1 MDTGNVIRPLILEKS
16 ANEAEALVSALRN
29 AGYAIRHKYIED
41 TEDLQEALESQTWD
55 LLLAAQQEVTTFPA
69 VQALAIIKKS
79 GNDIPSIVFGQNP
92 DNATT
97 IELLKA
103 GAANV
108 VSDETQ
114 EHLFLVIEREIN
126 NLRERRE
133 HRRCKSL
140 YHESEKRNRV
150 LIDSSRDPI
159 AYIHEGM
166 HIYANQS
173 YQDIFGY
180 EDIEDLRS
188 IPIMDLIIPDE
199 QQGFKDVLRGINND
213 QPPEGALEYQ
223 AVRED
228 DEIFA
233 ATMEFSR
240 ASIDGEAC
248 TQVMIHRKSNNKA
261 LEKEIE
267 QLRQQDLL
275 TGLYNNQYFMEKV
288 QDVINRA
295 NKNEEKFALLYI
307 EPDNFRNI
315 KDTLGI
321 AESDLVLSDIAQYI
335 QGILPEDNIHIA
347 RYAGTIFSVIL
358 SGQQQK
364 QAKKLAGKLCKGLAG
379 KIFEMEEKTVTTTFS
394 IGISTITETTTDA
407 KKAVFQT
414 EVACN
419 AAKEKGGNQVHIF
432 SEEDALAS
440 LEADKR
446 IITLLELALKNNRFV
461 LNYQPI
467 VSLHAEPGERY
478 EVLLRLQDQDNT
490 IIMPSDFLAAAEQAG
505 LMKEIDKWVIK
516 NAAKAVLDKRKIGK
530 EIQFF
535 IKISTDSL
543 RDPGLLV
550 WISKLLQAAR
560 LHGDSLVFEISEQA
574 VLENIKAAKNF
585 SDGLTQLHC
594 NMALDHAGK
603 ESDDLAYLKYLKL
616 KYMKIDGG
624 HINNVASEESQRIIQ
639 QVAEAGR
646 AHNILTIAEHVQ
658 DPACLAVLWQHG
670 VNFIQGFYLQQPE
683 TSLDYDFSSS
693 E

>member
-1 MDTGNVIRPLILEKS
+1 MDNDNVIRPLILEKS
-16 ANEAEALVSALRN
+16 ANEAEALASVLRN
-29 AGYAIRHKYIED
+29 AGYAIRYKYIED
-41 TEDLQEALESQTWD
+41 AEDLQEALKSQNWD
-55 LLLAAQQEVTTFPA
+55 LLLAAQHAGTLSAT
-69 VQALAIIKKS
+69 QALSIIKKS
-79 GNDIPSIVFGQNP
+79 SSDIPGIVFGHETDDP
-92 DNATT
+92 AIT

-103 GAANV
+103 GATNV
-108 VSDETQ
+108 VSDKAQ
-114 EHLFLVIEREIN
+114 EHLLLVIEREIN

-140 YHESEKRNRV
+140 YNESEKRNRV

-188 IPIMDLIIPDE
+188 IPIMDLITPDE
-199 QQGFKDVLRGINND
+199 QQSFKDVLRGINNN

-223 AVRED
+223 AARED
-228 DEIFA
+228 GEVFS

-288 QDVINRA
+288 EAAVSLA
-295 NKNEEKFALLYI
+295 SENEEKFALLYI
-307 EPDNFRNI
+307 EPDNFKNI

-321 AESDLVLSDIAQYI
+321 AESDLVLSDIAQYL
-335 QGILPEDNIHIA
+335 QETLPEDNIHIA

-364 QAKKLAGKLCKGLAG
+364 QAEKLAEKLCTGLAE
-379 KIFEMEEKTVTTTFS
+379 KIFEVEKKTVTTTFS
-394 IGISTITETTTDA
+394 IGVSAITDTTTDA
-407 KKAVFQT
+407 KKAVSQT
-414 EVACN
+414 EMACN

-446 IITLLELALKNNRFV
+446 ITTLLELALKNNRFV
-461 LNYQPI
+461 LHYQPI

-478 EVLLRLQDQDNT
+478 EVLLRLKDQDDS
-490 IIMPSDFLAAAEQAG
+490 IIMPCDFIEAAEHAG
-505 LMKEIDKWVIK
+505 LMQEIDKWVIK
-516 NAAKAVLDKRKIGK
+516 NAAKAILDKRKTGK

-535 IKISTDSL
+535 IKVSADSL

-560 LHGDSLVFEISEQA
+560 LQGNNLVFEINEQTA
-574 VLENIKAAKNF
+574 LENIKAAKAF
-585 SDGLTQLHC
+585 SDGLKQLHC
-594 NMALDHAGK
+594 NMGLDHAGK
-603 ESDDLAYLKYLKL
+603 ESNDFSYLKHLELKYLK
-616 KYMKIDGG
+616 IDGS
-624 HINNVASEESQRIIQ
+624 HINNVASEESQKIIQ

-646 AHNILTIAEHVQ
+646 ANNILTIAEHVQ

>member
-1 MDTGNVIRPLILEKS
+1 LDNVIRPLILEES
-16 ANEAEALVSALRN
+16 ANEAEALASALRN
-29 AGYAIRHKYIED
+29 AGYAIRYKHIED
-41 TEDLQEALESQTWD
+41 AEDLQEALESQTWD
-55 LLLAAQQEVTTFPA
+55 LLLAARQIATFPA
-69 VQALAIIKKS
+69 TQALSIIKKS
-79 GNDIPSIVFGQNP
+79 GRDIPGIIFGHEP
-92 DNATT
+92 DNTTT

-103 GAANV
+103 GAVNV
-108 VSDETQ
+108 VSGETQ
-114 EHLFLVIEREIN
+114 EHLLLVIEREIN

-140 YHESEKRNRV
+140 YHESEKRNRT
-150 LIDSSRDPI
+150 LINSSRDPI

-188 IPIMDLIIPDE
+188 IPIMDLITPDE

-228 DEIFA
+228 GEVFA

-248 TQVMIHRKSNNKA
+248 TQVMIHRKSDNKA

-275 TGLYNNQYFMEKV
+275 TGLYNNQYFMEQI
-288 QDVINRA
+288 QDAINHA
-295 NKNEEKFALLYI
+295 SKSEEKFALLYI
-307 EPDNFRNI
+307 EPDNFKNI

-335 QGILPEDNIHIA
+335 QEILPEDNAHVA

-358 SGQQQK
+358 SGSQQK
-364 QAKKLAGKLCKGLAG
+364 QAGKLAKKLCTGLAE
-379 KIFEMEEKTVTTTFS
+379 KIFEVEKKAVTTTFS
-394 IGISTITETTTDA
+394 IGISTITETTIDA
-407 KKAVFQT
+407 KTAISQT

-419 AAKEKGGNQVHIF
+419 AAKEKGGNQIHIF

-446 IITLLELALKNNRFV
+446 IVSLLELALKNNR
-461 LNYQPI
+461 LMLHYQPI

-478 EVLLRLQDQDNT
+478 EVLVRLKDQDDS
-490 IIMPSDFLAAAEQAG
+490 IIMPGNFLAAAEQAG
-505 LMKEIDKWVIK
+505 LMQEIDKWVIK
-516 NAAKAVLDKRKIGK
+516 NAAKAILDKRKIGK

-535 IKISTDSL
+535 IKISVDSL
-543 RDPGLLV
+543 RDPNLLV

-560 LHGDSLVFEISEQA
+560 LHGDSLVFEISEQTA
-574 VLENIKAAKNF
+574 LENIKAAKVF
-585 SDGLTQLHC
+585 SDGLKQLHC

-603 ESDDLAYLKYLKL
+603 ESDDLAYLKHLKL
-616 KYMKIDGG
+616 KYLKIDGS
-624 HINNVASEESQRIIQ
+624 HINNVTSEESQAVIQ
-639 QVAEAGR
+639 RVAEAGR
-646 AHNILTIAEHVQ
+646 ANKILTIAEHVQ

-683 TSLDYDFSSS
+683 KSLDYDFSNSD
-693 E
+693 

>member
-1 MDTGNVIRPLILEKS
+1 LDNVIRPLILEES
-16 ANEAEALVSALRN
+16 ANEAEALASALRN
-29 AGYAIRHKYIED
+29 AGYAIRYKYIED
-41 TEDLQEALESQTWD
+41 AEDLQDALENQTWD
-55 LLLAAQQEVTTFPA
+55 LLLAAQQIGSFPA
-69 VQALAIIKKS
+69 TQALSIIKKS
-79 GNDIPSIVFGQNP
+79 GNDIPGIIFGHEP
-92 DNATT
+92 DNAAT

-108 VSDETQ
+108 VSDEAQ
-114 EHLFLVIEREIN
+114 EYLLLVIEKEIN

-133 HRRCKSL
+133 HRRYKSL

-213 QPPEGALEYQ
+213 QPPEGTLEYQ

-228 DEIFA
+228 GEIFA

-248 TQVMIHRKSNNKA
+248 TQVMIHRKSDNKA

-275 TGLYNNQYFMEKV
+275 TGLYNNQYFMEQV
-288 QDVINRA
+288 QDAVDLA
-295 NKNEEKFALLYI
+295 SKSEEKFSLLYI
-307 EPDNFRNI
+307 EPDNFKNI

-335 QGILPEDNIHIA
+335 QEILPEDNARIA
-347 RYAGTIFSVIL
+347 RYAGTIFSIIL
-358 SGQQQK
+358 SGQRQK
-364 QAKKLAGKLCKGLAG
+364 QAKKLAEKLCAGLAD
-379 KIFEMEEKTVTTTFS
+379 KIFEMEEKAVTTTFS
-394 IGISTITETTTDA
+394 IGISTITETTTNA
-407 KKAVFQT
+407 KKAIAQT

-446 IITLLELALKNNRFV
+446 ITTLLELALKNNRFM
-461 LNYQPI
+461 LHYQPI

-478 EVLLRLQDQDNT
+478 EVLVRLKDQDNSV
-490 IIMPSDFLAAAEQAG
+490 IMPDNFLSAAEQAG

-516 NAAKAVLDKRKIGK
+516 SAAKTILDKRKIGK

-535 IKISTDSL
+535 IKISADSL
-543 RDPGLLV
+543 RDPNLLV

-560 LHGDSLVFEISEQA
+560 LHGDSLVFEISEQIA
-574 VLENIKAAKNF
+574 MENIKAAKIF
-585 SDGLTQLHC
+585 SNGLRQLHC

-603 ESDDLAYLKYLKL
+603 ESGDLAYLKHLKL
-616 KYMKIDGG
+616 KYLKIDGS
-624 HINNVASEESQRIIQ
+624 HISNVASEESQEVIQ
-639 QVAEAGR
+639 RVAEAGR
-646 AHNILTIAEHVQ
+646 ANNILTIAEHVQ

>member
-1 MDTGNVIRPLILEKS
+1 LDNVIRPLILEES
-16 ANEAEALVSALRN
+16 ANEAEALASALRN
-29 AGYAIRHKYIED
+29 AGYAIRYKHIED
-41 TEDLQEALESQTWD
+41 AEDLQEALENQAWD
-55 LLLAAQQEVTTFPA
+55 LLLAAQQVGTFTA
-69 VQALAIIKKS
+69 MQALSIIKKS
-79 GNDIPSIVFGQNP
+79 GNDIPGIIFSRELN
-92 DNATT
+92 DATI

-108 VSDETQ
+108 VSDQAQ
-114 EHLFLVIEREIN
+114 EHLLLVIEKEIN
-126 NLRERRE
+126 NLHERRE

-180 EDIEDLRS
+180 DDIEDLRS
-188 IPIMDLIIPDE
+188 IPIMDLITPDE

-228 DEIFA
+228 GEVFA

-248 TQVMIHRKSNNKA
+248 TQVMIHRKSDNKA

-275 TGLYNNQYFMEKV
+275 TGLYNNQYFMEKI
-288 QDVINRA
+288 QDAIDLA
-295 NKNEEKFALLYI
+295 SKSEEKFTLLYI
-307 EPDNFRNI
+307 EPDNFKNI

-335 QGILPEDNIHIA
+335 QEILPEDNAHIA

-364 QAKKLAGKLCKGLAG
+364 LAKKLAEKLCTGLAE
-379 KIFEMEEKTVTTTFS
+379 KIFEVEKKAVTTTFS
-394 IGISTITETTTDA
+394 IGISSITETTTDA
-407 KKAVFQT
+407 KKAISQT
-414 EVACN
+414 EMACN

-446 IITLLELALKNNRFV
+446 IITLLELALKNNRFM
-461 LNYQPI
+461 LHYQPI

-478 EVLLRLQDQDNT
+478 EVLVRLKDQDNSV
-490 IIMPSDFLAAAEQAG
+490 IMPDDFLSAAEQAG

-516 NAAKAVLDKRKIGK
+516 NAAKTILDKRKIGK

-535 IKISTDSL
+535 IKISADSL
-543 RDPGLLV
+543 RDPNLLV

-560 LHGDSLVFEISEQA
+560 LHGDSLVFEISELMA
-574 VLENIKAAKNF
+574 MENIKAAKTF
-585 SDGLTQLHC
+585 SDGLSQLHC

-603 ESDDLAYLKYLKL
+603 ESDDLAYLKHLKL
-616 KYMKIDGG
+616 KYLKIDGS
-624 HINNVASEESQRIIQ
+624 HINNVASEESQEVIRR
-639 QVAEAGR
+639 VAEAGR
-646 AHNILTIAEHVQ
+646 ANNILTIAEHVQ
-658 DPACLAVLWQHG
+658 DPACLAILWQHG

-683 TSLDYDFSSS
+683 TSLNYDFSSND
-693 E
+693 

>member
-1 MDTGNVIRPLILEKS
+1 MDNVIRPLILEES
-16 ANEAEALVSALRN
+16 ANEAEALASALRN
-29 AGYAIRHKYIED
+29 AGYAIRYKHIED
-41 TEDLQEALESQTWD
+41 TEDLQEALENQTWD
-55 LLLAAQQEVTTFPA
+55 LLLAVQQVGNFPA
-69 VQALAIIKKS
+69 TQALSIIKKS
-79 GNDIPSIVFGQNP
+79 GDDIPGIIFGPELN
-92 DNATT
+92 NATT

-103 GAANV
+103 GAAGV
-108 VSDETQ
+108 VSDESQ
-114 EHLFLVIEREIN
+114 EHLLLIIGKEIN
-126 NLRERRE
+126 NLCERRE

-150 LIDSSRDPI
+150 LINSSRDPI

-188 IPIMDLIIPDE
+188 IPIMDLITPDE
-199 QQGFKDVLRGINND
+199 QQGFKDVLRGINNN
-213 QPPEGALEYQ
+213 QPPEGTLEYQ

-228 DEIFA
+228 GETFA

-275 TGLYNNQYFMEKV
+275 TGLYNNRYFMEKV
-288 QDVINRA
+288 QDAINQA
-295 NKNEEKFALLYI
+295 NKSEEKFSLLYI
-307 EPDNFRNI
+307 EPDNFKNI

-335 QGILPEDNIHIA
+335 QEILPEDNIHIA
-347 RYAGTIFSVIL
+347 RYAGTVFSIIL

-364 QAKKLAGKLCKGLAG
+364 QSSKLAEKLRKGLAE
-379 KIFEMEEKTVTTTFS
+379 KVFEVEEKAVTTTFS
-394 IGISTITETTTDA
+394 IGISTITETTSDA
-407 KKAVFQT
+407 KKAVAQT
-414 EVACN
+414 EMACN
-419 AAKEKGGNQVHIF
+419 AAKEKGGNQIHVF

-446 IITLLELALKNNRFV
+446 IVTLLELALKNNRFV
-461 LNYQPI
+461 LHYQPI

-478 EVLLRLQDQDNT
+478 EVLLRLKDQDDSL
-490 IIMPSDFLAAAEQAG
+490 IMPSDFLEAAEQAK
-505 LMKEIDKWVIK
+505 LMSEIDKWVIK
-516 NAAKAVLDKRKIGK
+516 NAAKAILDKRKVGK
-530 EIQFF
+530 DIQFF
-535 IKISTDSL
+535 IKISADSL
-543 RDPGLLV
+543 HDPSLLV

-560 LHGDSLVFEISEQA
+560 LHGDSLVFEISEQTA
-574 VLENIKAAKNF
+574 LDNMKAAKAF
-585 SDGLTQLHC
+585 SDGLRQLHC
-594 NMALDHAGK
+594 NMALDHAGR
-603 ESDDLAYLKYLKL
+603 ESNDLIYLKYLKL
-616 KYMKIDGG
+616 KYLKIDGG
-624 HINNVASEESQRIIQ
+624 HINNAANEESQKIIQ

-646 AHNILTIAEHVQ
+646 ANNILTIAEHVQ
-658 DPACLAVLWQHG
+658 DPACLAILWQHG

-683 TSLDYDFSSS
+683 TSLDYDFSSND
-693 E
+693 

>member
-1 MDTGNVIRPLILEKS
+1 LDTGNVIRPLILEES
-16 ANEAEALVSALRN
+16 ANEAEALVSTLRN

-41 TEDLQEALESQTWD
+41 AEDLQEALESQTWD
-55 LLLAAQQEVTTFPA
+55 LLLAAQQTSTFPA
-69 VQALAIIKKS
+69 TQALSIIKKS
-79 GNDIPSIVFGQNP
+79 GNDIPSIIFGHEL

-97 IELLKA
+97 IELLNA
-103 GAANV
+103 GATNV
-108 VSDETQ
+108 VSDEAR
-114 EHLFLVIEREIN
+114 EHLLLIIEREIN

-188 IPIMDLIIPDE
+188 IPIMDLITPDE

-228 DEIFA
+228 GEVFA

-248 TQVMIHRKSNNKA
+248 TQVMIHRKSNDKA
-261 LEKEIE
+261 LEQEIE

-275 TGLYNNQYFMEKV
+275 TGLYNNQYFMGKV
-288 QDVINRA
+288 QDAVNQA

-307 EPDNFRNI
+307 EPDNFKNI

-335 QGILPEDNIHIA
+335 QEILPEDNVHIA

-358 SGQQQK
+358 SGQQQRL
-364 QAKKLAGKLCKGLAG
+364 AEKLAEKLCRGLAE
-379 KIFEMEEKTVTTTFS
+379 KIFEVEEKAVTTTFS
-394 IGISTITETTTDA
+394 IGISTITETTANA
-407 KKAVFQT
+407 KKAVSQT
-414 EVACN
+414 EMACN
-419 AAKEKGGNQVHIF
+419 TAKEKGGNQIHIF

-446 IITLLELALKNNRFV
+446 IATLLELALKNNRFV
-461 LNYQPI
+461 LYYQPI

-478 EVLLRLQDQDNT
+478 EVLLRLQDQDNS
-490 IIMPSDFLAAAEQAG
+490 IIMPGDFLETAKQAG

-516 NAAKAVLDKRKIGK
+516 SAAKAILDKRKVGK

-535 IKISTDSL
+535 IKISADSL
-543 RDPGLLV
+543 RDPGLLA

-560 LHGDSLVFEISEQA
+560 LHGDSLVFEISEQTA
-574 VLENIKAAKNF
+574 MENIKAAKIF

-594 NMALDHAGK
+594 NMALDHAGR
-603 ESDDLAYLKYLKL
+603 ESDDLAYLKHLKL
-616 KYMKIDGG
+616 KYLKIDGS
-624 HINNVASEESQRIIQ
+624 HINNTASEESQRIIQ

>member
-1 MDTGNVIRPLILEKS
+1 MDNGNVIRPLILEES
-16 ANEAEALVSALRN
+16 ANEAEALASALRN
-29 AGYAIRHKYIED
+29 AGYAIRYKHIED
-41 TEDLQEALESQTWD
+41 TEDLQEALEGQPWD
-55 LLLAAQQEVTTFPA
+55 LLLAAQQADTAPVM
-69 VQALAIIKKS
+69 QALSIVKKS
-79 GNDIPSIVFGQNP
+79 GNDIPGIVFGREL
-92 DNATT
+92 DTATT

-108 VSDETQ
+108 VSNGGQ
-114 EHLFLVIEREIN
+114 EHLLLIIEREIS

-140 YHESEKRNRV
+140 YNESEKRNRV

-188 IPIMDLIIPDE
+188 IPIMDLITPDE
-199 QQGFKDVLRGINND
+199 QQSFKDVLRGINNN

-228 DEIFA
+228 GEVFA

-248 TQVMIHRKSNNKA
+248 TQVMIHRKSDNKE

-275 TGLYNNQYFMEKV
+275 TGLYNSQYFMEQV
-288 QDVINRA
+288 QDAINSA
-295 NKNEEKFALLYI
+295 SKSEEKFALLYI
-307 EPDNFRNI
+307 EPDNFKNI

-335 QGILPEDNIHIA
+335 QEILPEDNIHIA

-358 SGQQQK
+358 SGQRQK
-364 QAKKLAGKLCKGLAG
+364 QAESLAKKLCEGLSE
-379 KIFEMEEKTVTTTFS
+379 KIFEVEEKAVTTTFS
-394 IGISTITETTTDA
+394 IGLSTITETTSDA
-407 KKAVFQT
+407 KKAITQT
-414 EVACN
+414 EIACN
-419 AAKEKGGNQVHIF
+419 AAKEKGGDQVHIF

-446 IITLLELALKNNRFV
+446 IITLLELALKNNRFM
-461 LNYQPI
+461 LQYQPI

-478 EVLLRLQDQDNT
+478 EVLLRLKDQDNS
-490 IIMPSDFLAAAEQAG
+490 IIMPGDFLKAAEQEG

-516 NAAKAVLDKRKIGK
+516 NAAKAILDKRKIGK

-535 IKISTDSL
+535 IKISADSL
-543 RDPGLLV
+543 RDPSLLV

-560 LHGDSLVFEISEQA
+560 LHGDSLVFEISEQTA
-574 VLENIKAAKNF
+574 MENIKAAKTF
-585 SDGLTQLHC
+585 SDGLRQLHC

-603 ESDDLAYLKYLKL
+603 ESDDLAYLKHLRL
-616 KYMKIDGG
+616 KYLKIDGG
-624 HINNVASEESQRIIQ
+624 HINNAASEESQKIIQ

-646 AHNILTIAEHVQ
+646 ANNILTIAEHVQ

-683 TSLDYDFSSS
+683 TSLNYDFSSND
-693 E
+693 

>member
-1 MDTGNVIRPLILEKS
+1 LDTGNVIRPLILEES
-16 ANEAEALVSALRN
+16 ANEAEALVSTLRN

-41 TEDLQEALESQTWD
+41 AEDLQEALENQTWD
-55 LLLAAQQEVTTFPA
+55 LLLAAQQASSFP
-69 VQALAIIKKS
+69 VIQALSIIKKS
-79 GNDIPSIVFGQNP
+79 GNDIPSIVLGHEP
-92 DNATT
+92 DNTTT

-103 GAANV
+103 GASNV
-108 VSDETQ
+108 VSDEAQ
-114 EHLFLVIEREIN
+114 EHLLLVIEREIN
-126 NLRERRE
+126 NLHERRE

-150 LIDSSRDPI
+150 LINSSRDPI

-188 IPIMDLIIPDE
+188 IPIMDLITPDE
-199 QQGFKDVLRGINND
+199 QQGFKDVLRGINNN
-213 QPPEGALEYQ
+213 QPPEGTLEYQ

-228 DEIFA
+228 GDVFA

-288 QDVINRA
+288 QDAVNHA
-295 NKNEEKFALLYI
+295 CKNEEKFALLYI
-307 EPDNFRNI
+307 EPDNFKNI

-321 AESDLVLSDIAQYI
+321 AGSDLVLSDIAQYI
-335 QGILPEDNIHIA
+335 QETLPEDNIHIA

-358 SGQQQK
+358 SGQRQK
-364 QAKKLAGKLCKGLAG
+364 QAEELAEKLCAGLAE
-379 KIFEMEEKTVTTTFS
+379 KIFEIEEKAVTTTFS
-394 IGISTITETTTDA
+394 IGIATITETTTDA
-407 KKAVFQT
+407 KKAVSQT

-419 AAKEKGGNQVHIF
+419 AAKEKGGNQMHIF

-446 IITLLELALKNNRFV
+446 IATLLELALKNNRFV
-461 LNYQPI
+461 LHYQPI

-478 EVLLRLQDQDNT
+478 EVLLRLKDQDNS
-490 IIMPSDFLAAAEQAG
+490 IIMPSDFLEAAEQAG

-516 NAAKAVLDKRKIGK
+516 NAAKSILDKRKVGK

-535 IKISTDSL
+535 IKISVDSL

-560 LHGDSLVFEISEQA
+560 LHGDSLVFEISEQVA
-574 VLENIKAAKNF
+574 LENIKAAKTF
-585 SDGLTQLHC
+585 SNGLKQLHC

-603 ESDDLAYLKYLKL
+603 ESDDLAYLKHLKL
-616 KYMKIDGG
+616 KYLKIDGS
-624 HINNVASEESQRIIQ
+624 HINNVGSEESQQVIQ
-639 QVAEAGR
+639 RVAEAGR
-646 AHNILTIAEHVQ
+646 AHKILTIAEHVQ
-658 DPACLAVLWQHG
+658 DPACLAILWQHG

>member
-1 MDTGNVIRPLILEKS
+1 MDNVIRPLILEES
-16 ANEAEALVSALRN
+16 ANEAEALASALRN
-29 AGYAIRHKYIED
+29 AGYAIRYKHIED
-41 TEDLQEALESQTWD
+41 AEDLQEALESQTWD
-55 LLLAAQQEVTTFPA
+55 LLLAARQIATFPA
-69 VQALAIIKKS
+69 TQALSIIKKS
-79 GNDIPSIVFGQNP
+79 GRDIPGIIFGHEP
-92 DNATT
+92 DNTTT

-103 GAANV
+103 GAVNV
-108 VSDETQ
+108 VSGETQ
-114 EHLFLVIEREIN
+114 EHLLLVIEREIN

-140 YHESEKRNRV
+140 YHESEKRNRT
-150 LIDSSRDPI
+150 LINSSRDPI

-188 IPIMDLIIPDE
+188 IPIMDLITPDE

-228 DEIFA
+228 GEVFA

-248 TQVMIHRKSNNKA
+248 TQVMIHRKSDNKA

-275 TGLYNNQYFMEKV
+275 TGLYNNQYFMEQI
-288 QDVINRA
+288 QDAINHA
-295 NKNEEKFALLYI
+295 SKSEEKFALLYI
-307 EPDNFRNI
+307 EPDNFKNI

-335 QGILPEDNIHIA
+335 QEILPEDNAHVA

-358 SGQQQK
+358 SGSQQK
-364 QAKKLAGKLCKGLAG
+364 QAGKLAKKLCTGLAE
-379 KIFEMEEKTVTTTFS
+379 KIFEVEKKAVTTTFS
-394 IGISTITETTTDA
+394 IGISTITETTIDA
-407 KKAVFQT
+407 KTAISQT

-419 AAKEKGGNQVHIF
+419 AAKEKGGNQIHIF

-446 IITLLELALKNNRFV
+446 IVSLLELALKNNR
-461 LNYQPI
+461 LMLHYQPI

-478 EVLLRLQDQDNT
+478 EVLVRLKDQDDS
-490 IIMPSDFLAAAEQAG
+490 IIMPGNFLAAAEQAG
-505 LMKEIDKWVIK
+505 LMQEIDKWVIK
-516 NAAKAVLDKRKIGK
+516 NAAKAILDKRKIGK

-535 IKISTDSL
+535 IKISVDSL
-543 RDPGLLV
+543 RDPNLLV

-560 LHGDSLVFEISEQA
+560 LHGDSLVFEISEQTA
-574 VLENIKAAKNF
+574 LENIKAAKVF
-585 SDGLTQLHC
+585 SDGLKQLHC

-603 ESDDLAYLKYLKL
+603 ESDDLAYLKHLKL
-616 KYMKIDGG
+616 KYLKIDGS
-624 HINNVASEESQRIIQ
+624 HINNVTSEESQAVIQ
-639 QVAEAGR
+639 RVAEAGR
-646 AHNILTIAEHVQ
+646 ANKILTIAEHVQ

-683 TSLDYDFSSS
+683 KSLDYDFSNSD
-693 E
+693 

>member
-1 MDTGNVIRPLILEKS
+1 MDNGNVIRPLILEES
-16 ANEAEALVSALRN
+16 ANEAEALASALRN
-29 AGYAIRHKYIED
+29 AGYAIRYKHIED
-41 TEDLQEALESQTWD
+41 TEDLQEALEGQPWD
-55 LLLAAQQEVTTFPA
+55 LLLAAQQTDMAPVM
-69 VQALAIIKKS
+69 QALSIVKKS
-79 GNDIPSIVFGQNP
+79 GNDIPGIVFGREL
-92 DNATT
+92 DTATT

-108 VSDETQ
+108 VSNGGQ
-114 EHLFLVIEREIN
+114 EHLLLIIEREIN

-140 YHESEKRNRV
+140 YNESEKRNRV

-188 IPIMDLIIPDE
+188 IPIMDLITPDE
-199 QQGFKDVLRGINND
+199 QQSFKDVLRGINNN

-228 DEIFA
+228 GEVFA

-248 TQVMIHRKSNNKA
+248 TQVMIHRKSDNKE

-275 TGLYNNQYFMEKV
+275 TGLYNSQYFMEQV
-288 QDVINRA
+288 QDAINSA
-295 NKNEEKFALLYI
+295 SKSEEKFALLYI
-307 EPDNFRNI
+307 EPDNFKNI

-335 QGILPEDNIHIA
+335 QEILPEDNIHIA

-358 SGQQQK
+358 SGQRQK
-364 QAKKLAGKLCKGLAG
+364 QAESLAKKLCEGLSE
-379 KIFEMEEKTVTTTFS
+379 KIFEVEEKAVTTTFS
-394 IGISTITETTTDA
+394 IGLSTITETTSDA
-407 KKAVFQT
+407 KKAITQT
-414 EVACN
+414 EIACN
-419 AAKEKGGNQVHIF
+419 AAKEKGGDQVHIF

-446 IITLLELALKNNRFV
+446 IITLLELALKNNRFM
-461 LNYQPI
+461 LQYQPI

-478 EVLLRLQDQDNT
+478 EVLLRLKDQDNS
-490 IIMPSDFLAAAEQAG
+490 IIMPGDFLKAAEQEG

-516 NAAKAVLDKRKIGK
+516 NAAKAILDKRKIGK

-535 IKISTDSL
+535 IKISADSL
-543 RDPGLLV
+543 RDPSLLV

-560 LHGDSLVFEISEQA
+560 LHGDSLVFEISEQTA
-574 VLENIKAAKNF
+574 MENIKAAKTF
-585 SDGLTQLHC
+585 SDGLRQLHC

-603 ESDDLAYLKYLKL
+603 ESDDLAYLKHLRL
-616 KYMKIDGG
+616 KYLKIDGG
-624 HINNVASEESQRIIQ
+624 HINNAASEESQKIIQ

-646 AHNILTIAEHVQ
+646 ANNILTIAEHVQ

-683 TSLDYDFSSS
+683 TSLNYDFSSND
-693 E
+693 